1 MGFELVALIFLSVA
15 FVAGGSMICFY
26 TFTMIW
32 KKGPYY
38 HPVRNPK
45 GLPRYKSRIDTKDI
59 PVEHSH
65 GHQEPHV

>member
-1 MGFELVALIFLSVA
+1 MELVALILLSIT
-15 FVAGGSMICFY
+15 FVTGGSLICFY

-38 HPVRNPK
+38 HPVKNKSALPK
-45 GLPRYKSRIDTKDI
+45 YKKRKDVCDI
-59 PVEHSH
+59 PIEHSH